1 MNDIADNGDASA
13 LIDFHTFKTCLG
25 KTNKDTKVETY
36 VADKSKGAADP
47 IGKNQAGVVKE
58 SEANMIKYQ
67 GQAQTRNEQERVR
80 KDEPGKSTAQRSSD
94 GMLEHR
100 LLNRCSKQTAP
111 FK

>member
-1 MNDIADNGDASA
+1 
-13 LIDFHTFKTCLG
+13 
-25 KTNKDTKVETY
+25 
-36 VADKSKGAADP
+36 
-47 IGKNQAGVVKE
+47 
-58 SEANMIKYQ
+58 MIKYQ